1 MAHLLP
7 GGDGGGWRVG
17 QRAGRRGGA
26 HAGARRVP
34 IPSDIVDFLRQ
45 DGQVFS
51 QVLTEPAGETQTHDH
66 HRDVSDITLPWHTCQ
81 HVTTCDSAFTLQS
94 QRCAWTSSGTGQ
106 RRSDPHPPPFPG
118 RQTWSWWRA
127 SGGCVASGQRW
138 KDGKSV
144 WLWRY
149 RHSSRILHQRKKRS
163 PSPSVCDGNLR
174 TAGREKPQ
182 TSTTGFCLTRG
193 SDKSQP

>member
-26 HAGARRVP
+26 HAGARQVP

-81 HVTTCDSAFTLQS
+81 HVTVLLLCNLSAVRGPVLVRVNVVLILILLHFQGDRLGPGGG
-94 QRCAWTSSGTGQ
+94 RPVAVWRLVRGGRMGGAFGSGDTATRLVFFIRGRREVRALLSATG
-106 RRSDPHPPPFPG
+106 
-118 RQTWSWWRA
+118 T
-127 SGGCVASGQRW
+127 
-138 KDGKSV
+138 
-144 WLWRY
+144 
-149 RHSSRILHQRKKRS
+149 
-163 PSPSVCDGNLR
+163 
-174 TAGREKPQ
+174 
-182 TSTTGFCLTRG
+182 
-193 SDKSQP
+193 